1 MDSGAGWCEELL
13 TELKWNKKKRIKAPF
28 SSWTQGKDNK
38 KCWMDIVLKELQACG
53 RHGWQEAYWCLA
65 LLAAPAA
72 SKPTLKIFF
81 WSESFKTDNFF
92 DASRVLQLESSLQK
106 ETLPQ
111 SIFNDATAGLIMPYN
126 DRPCTFWGRPCSMLT
141 PFEASLSLIEGSLS
155 HLLKLASHPLRPAS
169 LTPFEASLAPT
180 HASFGSQAASSIV
193 YVMIHVWVS
202 FSKECLCYTVWHHQ
216 CCTHAKLR
224 RRIKRKFPSVWECR
238 HQIKS
243 FPSSNSLPLSQSQFV
258 NWRGWRSCCLN
269 HHQEKICRGEGGMR
283 WRGVDTL

>member
-106 ETLPQ
+106 ETLHR
-111 SIFNDATAGLIMPYN
+111 STFNDATASLREDIKYYFADFDRKGGTPPPPLYGLFFRQKRNYGFGGYHPPPLYGFFPENLSSKRAKIGVFCSKKKLILVQKIGYGFGGYP
-126 DRPCTFWGRPCSMLT
+126 RPPS
-141 PFEASLSLIEGSLS
+141 
-155 HLLKLASHPLRPAS
+155 PLY
-169 LTPFEASLAPT
+169 
-180 HASFGSQAASSIV
+180 G
-193 YVMIHVWVS
+193 
-202 FSKECLCYTVWHHQ
+202 
-216 CCTHAKLR
+216 
-224 RRIKRKFPSVWECR
+224 
-238 HQIKS
+238 
-243 FPSSNSLPLSQSQFV
+243 
-258 NWRGWRSCCLN
+258 
-269 HHQEKICRGEGGMR
+269 
-283 WRGVDTL
+283 

>member
-126 DRPCTFWGRPCSMLT
+126 DRPCTFWGWPCSML
-141 PFEASLSLIEGSLS
+141 
-155 HLLKLASHPLRPAS
+155 PLRPAS
-169 LTPFEASLAPT
+169 HLLR
-180 HASFGSQAASSIV
+180 AASHT
-193 YVMIHVWVS
+193 YWNWPH
-202 FSKECLCYTVWHHQ
+202 
-216 CCTHAKLR
+216 THSGQPHSRPLKPALHPLMPALEVR
-224 RRIKRKFPSVWECR
+224 QPPALFMLWFMYEFLFPKNVCAILFGTTSAV
-238 HQIKS
+238 
-243 FPSSNSLPLSQSQFV
+243 PM
-258 NWRGWRSCCLN
+258 RS
-269 HHQEKICRGEGGMR
+269 
-283 WRGVDTL
+283 

>member
-81 WSESFKTDNFF
+81 WCESFKTDKFF
-92 DASRVLQLESSLQK
+92 DASRVSQLESSLQK

-111 SIFNDATAGLIMPYN
+111 STFNDATASLIMIS
-126 DRPCTFWGRPCSMLT
+126 FAH
-141 PFEASLSLIEGSLS
+141 FEVSL
-155 HLLKLASHPLRPAS
+155 AQCSHPLRPAS
-169 LTPFEASLAPT
+169 HVLR
-180 HASFGSQAASSIV
+180 AASHTYWNWPHTHSGQPQSRPLKPALHPLMPALEVSIV
-193 YVMIHVWVS
+193 YVMTHVWV
-202 FSKECLCYTVWHHQ
+202 FF
-216 CCTHAKLR
+216 AKNVCAIL
-224 RRIKRKFPSVWECR
+224 FGTTSAVPM
-238 HQIKS
+238 
-243 FPSSNSLPLSQSQFV
+243 
-258 NWRGWRSCCLN
+258 RS
-269 HHQEKICRGEGGMR
+269 
-283 WRGVDTL
+283 